1 MSRLAIDAGGT
12 WLRYEIV
19 GDREEC
25 GRIPAQDMQLCAFVS
40 SLLKKHS
47 DIDAVAVSFAGQV
60 DRGVIL
66 SAPNIEIDEPE
77 IENYI
82 ENTFGI
88 PLKIEN
94 DLNCAA
100 LAESVYWNEKELVAL
115 YSGTGL
121 GSGIVT
127 GGEILHG
134 WRSLAGEIGHI
145 PYKKTPLR
153 CGCGKDN
160 CIELYASGSGIE
172 KWMSYFGCEGKPDL
186 HRLAASEKEECRK
199 IAEGY
204 LEAMLAAS
212 ATAVT
217 LFNPK
222 ILVLG
227 GGVIKHNPEIVGKI
241 EKDIERYALAASCK
255 DLNIVQSRMEN
266 ASMQGAKLLLDTMTT
281 VMDE

>member
-19 GDREEC
+19 GEREEC
-25 GRIPAQDMQLCAFVS
+25 GRVPSQETPLWSFLS
-40 SLLKKHS
+40 SLLKRFP
-47 DIDAVAVSFAGQV
+47 DIDAAAISFAGQV
-60 DRGVIL
+60 HEGVIL

-77 IENYI
+77 IENMA
-82 ENTFGI
+82 ESTFGI

-100 LAESVYWNEKELVAL
+100 LAESVYWNEKDVTAL

-121 GSGIVT
+121 GCGIVA
-127 GGEILHG
+127 GGEIFHG
-134 WRSLAGEIGHI
+134 CRSLAGEIGHI

-153 CGCGKDN
+153 CGCGKEN
-160 CIELYASGSGIE
+160 CLELYASGSGIE
-172 KWMSYFGCEGKPDL
+172 KWMEYLGCEGKPDL
-186 HRLAASEKEECRK
+186 RMLAASQKAECRK

-204 LEAMLAAS
+204 IEAMLAAS

-227 GGVIKHNPEIVGKI
+227 GGVIEHNPEVV
-241 EKDIERYALAASCK
+241 DRIERDIAEYALAES
-255 DLNIVQSRMEN
+255 LNGLKIVRSRMEN

-281 VMDE
+281 LID

>member
-19 GDREEC
+19 GEREEC
-25 GRIPAQDMQLCAFVS
+25 GRVPSREVPLWSFVS
-40 SLLKKHS
+40 SLLKRFP
-47 DIDAVAVSFAGQV
+47 DIDAAAISFAGQV
-60 DRGVIL
+60 HEGVIL

-77 IENYI
+77 IENLA
-82 ENTFGI
+82 ESAFGI

-100 LAESVYWNEKELVAL
+100 LAESVYWNEKDVTAL

-121 GSGIVT
+121 GCGIVT
-127 GGEILHG
+127 GGEIVHG

-145 PYKKTPLR
+145 PYKKTPFR

-160 CIELYASGSGIE
+160 CIELYASGSGME
-172 KWMSYFGCEGKPDL
+172 KWMEYIGCEGRPDL
-186 HRLAASEKEECRK
+186 RGLAGSEKEECRT

-204 LEAMLAAS
+204 IEAMLTAS

-227 GGVIKHNPEIVGKI
+227 GGVIEHNPEVVDRVEREIA
-241 EKDIERYALAASCK
+241 RYALAESLK
-255 DLNIVQSRMEN
+255 GLKIVRSRIEN

-281 VMDE
+281 LID

>member
-25 GRIPAQDMQLCAFVS
+25 GRVSTHKTPLWSFVS
-40 SLLKKHS
+40 SLLKRFP
-47 DIDAVAVSFAGQV
+47 DIDAVAISFAGQV
-60 DRGVIL
+60 HEGIVL

-77 IENYI
+77 IENLV
-82 ENTFGI
+82 ESTFGI
-88 PLKIEN
+88 PLRIEN

-100 LAESVYWNEKELVAL
+100 LAESVYWNEKDLVAL

-121 GSGIVT
+121 GCGIVT
-127 GGEILHG
+127 GGEILRG

-172 KWMSYFGCEGKPDL
+172 KWMDHFGCEGKPDL
-186 HRLAASEKEECRK
+186 HGLAASEKEECRK
-199 IAEGY
+199 IADEY

-227 GGVIKHNPEIVGKI
+227 GGVIGHNPEIVERI
-241 EKDIERYALAASCK
+241 EKDIARYALAESLK
-255 DLNIVQSRMEN
+255 GLKIVRSRMKN

-281 VMDE
+281 VME